1 MASITIHNLDDAVK
15 TKLRIRAADHGH
27 SIEEEARMILTQTIY
42 REDDLTNPAQAARE
56 KLAAMGLSE
65 TDIAEAVTWARS
77 MTSTSHP

>member
-15 TKLRIRAADHGH
+15 TKLRIRAADQGR
-27 SIEEEARMILTQTIY
+27 SIEEEARMILTQAIY

>member
-1 MASITIHNLDDAVK
+1 MANITIHNLDDAVK
-15 TKLRIRAADHGH
+15 TKLRIRAADQGR
-27 SIEEEARMILTQTIY
+27 SIEEEARMILTQAIY

-77 MTSTSHP
+77 MTSTSHS

>member
-15 TKLRIRAADHGH
+15 TKLRIRADDQGR
-27 SIEEEARMILTQTIY
+27 SIEEEARMILTQAIY
-42 REDDLTNPAQAARE
+42 REDDLTHPAQAARE
-56 KLAAMGLSE
+56 KLAAMDLSE

>member
-56 KLAAMGLSE
+56 KLAAMGLSK